1 MRPLVSRG
9 LLLPPLLCSA
19 LLFVPVGTAAAVSDI
34 HAETADRTTVA
45 WSAPA
50 AEAIAGRLD
59 VLERADHEDVFAPL
73 VDAVNS
79 IALTEDG
86 RLDPA
91 EATRYAESV
100 RAAHATVQQRL
111 IAAGLPETAP
121 ESRAAADPVSDLLAS
136 LQKAVEGLLG
146 SLTKLDLGGVLG
158 AVTGL
163 LTPVLGLVTGLLGG
177 GLPKLPAELPADL
190 PADLPAAGAPAG

>member
-50 AEAIAGRLD
+50 AEALAGRLD
-59 VLERADHEDVFAPL
+59 VLDRADHEDVFAPL

-100 RAAHATVQQRL
+100 RAAHAAVQQRL

-121 ESRAAADPVSDLLAS
+121 ESAPRAAADPVSDLLAS

-146 SLTKLDLGGVLG
+146 ALTKLDLGGVLG

-190 PADLPAAGAPAG
+190 PAAGSPIG